1 MVYTPYMHLQALRDF
16 SAFQFTST
24 GLAGPVTRQVRFNGQ
39 KDAGIYNLDLRD
51 LPVTRKDDPGRVTD
65 QGDMNT
71 VLATLV
77 QIIEIYTERYP
88 RRSIRL
94 KGDTQEKAHLYR
106 MALDHHLDILYP
118 LFIINL
124 EEPAGDRHSDAID
137 SVDDPNIDNIAF
149 VLKRKPIPFFSIHA
163 IQTTW
168 SGHSRLFGRKVT
180 IEVDKS
186 VRLGVALPMM

>member
-1 MVYTPYMHLQALRDF
+1 MTCAPYTNLQATPDF
-16 SAFQFTST
+16 STFQFISPTPT
-24 GLAGPVTRQVRFNGQ
+24 EPVTRQVRFIGQ
-39 KDAGIYNLDLRD
+39 KDGLIYHLDLRD
-51 LPVTRKDDPGRVTD
+51 RPDGKKDGPSRIMDI
-65 QGDMNT
+65 GDMDN

-88 RRSIRL
+88 RRTIRL

-106 MALDHHLDILYP
+106 MALDHHLDILCP

-124 EEPAGDRHSDAID
+124 EEHVADDAEDADDR
-137 SVDDPNIDNIAF
+137 NIDNIAF
-149 VLKRKPIPFFSIHA
+149 VLKRKPIPFLSIHA

-180 IEVDKS
+180 IEVDKA
-186 VRLGVALPMM
+186 VRVGVALPMM

>member
-1 MVYTPYMHLQALRDF
+1 MLHAPYMHLQALRDF
-16 SAFQFTST
+16 SAFQFTSA
-24 GLAGPVTRQVRFNGQ
+24 GLAGSVTREVRFNGQ
-39 KDAGIYNLDLRD
+39 KDAGVYNLDLRD
-51 LPVTRKDDPGRVTD
+51 LPVSKKDDPGRVTN

-94 KGDTQEKAHLYR
+94 RGDTQEKAHLYR
-106 MALDHHLDILYP
+106 VALDRHLNILCP

-124 EEPAGDRHSDAID
+124 EEHVSASDGDRS
-137 SVDDPNIDNIAF
+137 IDNIAF
-149 VLKRKPIPFFSIHA
+149 VLKRKPIPFLSVHA

-168 SGHSRLFGRKVT
+168 SGYSRLFGRKVT
-180 IEVDKS
+180 IEMDKG
-186 VRLGVALPMM
+186 VRLGVALPMT

>member
-1 MVYTPYMHLQALRDF
+1 MVHTPYLHLQALRDF

-88 RRSIRL
+88 RRTIRL

-106 MALDHHLDILYP
+106 MALDHHLDILCP

-124 EEPAGDRHSDAID
+124 EEHVADDAEDADDR
-137 SVDDPNIDNIAF
+137 NIDNIAF
-149 VLKRKPIPFFSIHA
+149 VLKRKPIPFLSIHA

-180 IEVDKS
+180 IEVDKA
-186 VRLGVALPMM
+186 VRVGVALPMM

>member
-1 MVYTPYMHLQALRDF
+1 MVHTPYTHLQALRDF
-16 SAFQFTST
+16 SAFQFTSA

-51 LPVTRKDDPGRVTD
+51 LPVTKKDDPGRVTD
-65 QGDMNT
+65 QGDMNA

-106 MALDHHLDILYP
+106 TALDHHLDILCP

-124 EEPAGDRHSDAID
+124 EEHISDPDGDR
-137 SVDDPNIDNIAF
+137 NIDNIAF
-149 VLKRKPIPFFSIHA
+149 VLKRKPIPFLSIHA

-168 SGHSRLFGRKVT
+168 GGHSRLFGRKVT
-180 IEVDKS
+180 IEMDKA

>member
-1 MVYTPYMHLQALRDF
+1 MHLQALRDF
-16 SAFQFTST
+16 SAFQFTGA

-65 QGDMNT
+65 QGDMDT

-88 RRSIRL
+88 RRTIRL

-106 MALDHHLDILYP
+106 MALDHHLDILCP

-124 EEPAGDRHSDAID
+124 EEQVTDSDD
-137 SVDDPNIDNIAF
+137 DDPNIDNIAF
-149 VLKRKPIPFFSIHA
+149 VLKRKPIPFLSIHA

-168 SGHSRLFGRKVT
+168 IGHSRLFSRKVT

>member
-1 MVYTPYMHLQALRDF
+1 MVHTPYMQLQALRDF
-16 SAFQFTST
+16 SAFQFTSP

-39 KDAGIYNLDLRD
+39 KDNGIYNLDLRD
-51 LPVTRKDDPGRVTD
+51 LPVTQKDDPGRVTD
-65 QGDMNT
+65 QGDMDA

-94 KGDTQEKAHLYR
+94 RADTQEKAHLYR
-106 MALDHHLDILYP
+106 MTLDHHLDILYP

-124 EEPAGDRHSDAID
+124 EEHVVDAGDDR
-137 SVDDPNIDNIAF
+137 NIDNIAF
-149 VLKRKPIPFFSIHA
+149 VLKRKPVPFLSIHA
-163 IQTTW
+163 IHTTW

-180 IEVDKS
+180 IEMDKV
-186 VRLGVALPMM
+186 VRLGVALPVI

>member
-1 MVYTPYMHLQALRDF
+1 MLHAPYMHLQALRDF

-24 GLAGPVTRQVRFNGQ
+24 GKAGSVTRQVRFNGQ
-39 KDAGIYNLDLRD
+39 KDAGVYTLDLRD
-51 LPVTRKDDPGRVTD
+51 LPVTKKDDPGRVTD

-88 RRSIRL
+88 RRIVRL
-94 KGDTQEKAHLYR
+94 KGDTEEKAHLYR

-118 LFIINL
+118 LFIIDL
-124 EEPAGDRHSDAID
+124 EEHIVDASDEQ
-137 SVDDPNIDNIAF
+137 NIDNIAF
-149 VLKRKPIPFFSIHA
+149 VLKRKPVPFFSIHA

-186 VRLGVALPMM
+186 VRLGVALPVI

>member
-1 MVYTPYMHLQALRDF
+1 MVHTPYVHLQALRDF
-16 SAFQFTST
+16 SAFQFTSA
-24 GLAGPVTRQVRFNGQ
+24 GLAGPVTRQVRFTGQ

-51 LPVTRKDDPGRVTD
+51 LPVTQKDDPGRVTD

-94 KGDTQEKAHLYR
+94 KGDTEEKAHLYR
-106 MALDHHLDILYP
+106 MTLDHHLDILCP

-124 EEPAGDRHSDAID
+124 EEQVSVSGDDQK
-137 SVDDPNIDNIAF
+137 IDNIAF
-149 VLKRKPIPFFSIHA
+149 VLKRKPIPFLSIHA

-180 IEVDKS
+180 IEMDKS
-186 VRLGVALPMM
+186 VRLGVAYPMM